1 MAIRLSIGLRNA
13 MCATVP
19 RVTTGGA
26 TRAATGAIAAVT
38 GTPDS
43 FTDSGNGFVTGGF
56 KVGDTIMVSG
66 FATAVNNG
74 IFTISSVAAGTIEIV
89 ETTVVNESAG
99 SLNVKI
105 QSISGGSIKDIF
117 KDGVIDVYTGIQPTT
132 ANDAIGTVT
141 KLLSFSVDHLT
152 FAHGSPANGLR
163 FGTATTG
170 VLTKADDDWQALGLA
185 DGTAAWFRFKAN
197 VADADTGSNT
207 TNARID
213 GTVRTSGGDMTISS
227 VAVVT
232 GATIT
237 CDSFTITMP
246 AA

>member
-1 MAIRLSIGLRNA
+1 MAIRLSTGLRNA
-13 MCATVP
+13 LCSAVP
-19 RVTTGGA
+19 AVTAGGASIATTG
-26 TRAATGAIAAVT
+26 TIAAVT
-38 GTPDS
+38 GSTDT
-43 FTDSGNGFVTGGF
+43 FTDSGNGFVTAGF

-74 IFTISSVAAGTIEIV
+74 IFTVKAVAVGVLSID
-89 ETTVVNESAG
+89 ETSVVNEAAG
-99 SLNVKI
+99 ALNIKI

-117 KDGVIDVYTGIQPTT
+117 KDGVINVYTGTQPTT

-141 KLLSFSVDHLT
+141 KLLAFSVDHLT

-163 FGTATTG
+163 FGVAAAG
-170 VLTKADDDWQALGLA
+170 VLAKADDDWQALGLA
-185 DGTAAWFRFKAN
+185 DGTAGWFRFKAN
-197 VADADTGSNT
+197 ATDADTGSNT

-237 CDSFTITMP
+237 CDAFTITMP